1 MLKKAKTRSRVMAFV
16 MALLM
21 VASLLPS
28 DLLGGAFVA
37 KAADKVYVLDASAD
51 LQAAAQG
58 SLTDGGTIKAGTD
71 DYFTVYTSAKMKI
84 DSSEKTFDDGYAA
97 TQRINPGG
105 KSDVTVPKN
114 AIAFKTGAAAE
125 VKIWWV
131 SGGDG
136 RSMAVTDAAGTVIA
150 GTDVADSV
158 KNTLYISKL
167 NVEEDGNY
175 FVAAPEGSNYI
186 FKVEV
191 TEAAAGPVVNEYIL
205 DASADLQA
213 AAQGSL
219 TDGGTIKAG
228 TDEFFTLYTS
238 AKMKIDGSDKT
249 FDDGYTATQRINP
262 GGKSDLTVPKN
273 AIAFKTEGT
282 ATVKIWWVS
291 GGDGRSMAVTDAAGT
306 VVKGTDVAD
315 SVKNTLY
322 ISTLEVAEPGN
333 YFVAAPEGSNYIFK
347 VQVTDTIAPEPVVND
362 YILDASADL
371 EEAAQGSLTDGGTIK
386 AGTDEF
392 FTLYTS
398 AKMKIDGSDKTFDDG
413 YTATQ
418 RINPGGKSDLT
429 VPKNAIAFKTEG
441 TATVKIWWVSG
452 GDGRSMAVTDAAG
465 TVVKGTDVA
474 DSVKNTL
481 YISTLEVAEPGN
493 YFVAA
498 PEGSNYI
505 FKVQVTDVVG
515 GAVEKPRKAWADV
528 AAPKLGTPA
537 LKDGN
542 NGTIVIPYEMVIGD
556 DGADE
561 VLITVKDSEG
571 NELQTLKSLIEGASG
586 SKEYSPSASGTYT
599 FSIAAVREGEE
610 NKTGTDVTFDF
621 VLPLAKPTITSATS
635 AGAGS
640 VVVKWTSVDEAEKYQ
655 VLCDGD
661 VKATVEGNEYKVTG
675 LEVGK
680 TYSFTVKAVRGED
693 VGDASAAKEAVAT
706 AEAQREWGFV
716 AYGPSST
723 TDTSKNGY
731 VGDINLDGKVTVFS
745 EGGKGKIQPAAPD
758 GVAFYYTPI
767 PTEYNFT
774 LKATLLVDK
783 WKENGGQ
790 SGFGIMAT
798 DRLGEHG
805 NTGNFYNNSI
815 SAVASK
821 IEYRWDPVAKEL
833 VTADGVKYSMKNGLG
848 VMTKT
853 GLTPD
858 TLENPT
864 AAWKTTLETL
874 ETTAAEK
881 GLEAGTYNIYA
892 NETSGTVTA
901 ITELTEVTLEI
912 QKNNTGYF
920 VSYYAEDGTLLKKVK
935 YYGADALNQL
945 DSEYVYVGFFAA
957 RDARV
962 TATDIELTTILA
974 TEDAPAEER
983 PITKIEPTFTVGS
996 GDIANSDKYNFIFTS
1011 NVDGTVDIKL
1021 GDKVIASGLVLEG
1034 KGRIDQLVDLPT
1046 DKNKFEVVFTP
1057 DADQEMEEYT
1067 ALANTD
1073 KITVNKTVTIS
1084 DRFDEH
1090 NNIYVSPTATSK
1102 GYGSRTNPVDI
1113 YTAVKYVKPGQTIVI
1128 MEGTYLLD
1136 KSVRIEKGIDGTED
1150 APIRMV
1156 ADPEAKTRP
1165 VFDFQTK
1172 VPGVVHLGNY
1182 WYFNGFDVTRS
1193 VNMEE
1198 GFQVAGSNNT
1208 LDSINTYFNGNAG
1221 IQISRNASVDISI
1234 EYWPAN
1240 NLILNC
1246 TSYGNADASFAD
1258 ADGFAAKLTI
1268 GEGNVF
1274 DGCVAYNN
1282 ADDGWDLFAKPETG
1296 PIGKVI
1302 IKNSVAYANGYKA
1315 DGTLYSDD
1323 VNGNGFKM
1331 GGNSITGKHELI
1343 NCYAFYNYK
1352 KGIDSNSCPDI
1363 IVENCIT
1370 YNNEGYNVAFYTNDA
1385 KNTDF
1390 SATGIISFKD
1400 STIKSGLSTAEQFKV
1415 KGTQDP
1421 DKYLGATN
1429 FYWDGAKSANAGGTE
1444 ATAEW
1449 FKSLTFTGIT
1459 RNEDGTINMNGFLE
1473 LTALAPA
1480 NIGAVPGGT
1489 ASTVVVLAADT
1500 IASKGDM
1507 SNAYIA
1513 WLVLIGA
1520 AFVAAGFFAKKK
1532 FA

>member
-37 KAADKVYVLDASAD
+37 KAAEKVYVLDASADLEAAAAGDFADGQMIKAGTDEYFTIYASAKMKIDGSTKNFDDGYSATQRINVGGTSDLSVPKNAIGFKSEAAATVKVWWVSGGDGRTVAVTDAAGTAIATDGAESVKNSLYISTLEVEEAGNYFVAVPDGSNYIFKIEVTEKETVVVNEYVLDASAD
-51 LQAAAQG
+51 LQAAAAG
-58 SLTDGGTIKAGTD
+58 DFTDGQAVKAGT
-71 DYFTVYTSAKMKI
+71 
-84 DSSEKTFDDGYAA
+84 E
-97 TQRINPGG
+97 
-105 KSDVTVPKN
+105 
-114 AIAFKTGAAAE
+114 
-125 VKIWWV
+125 
-131 SGGDG
+131 
-136 RSMAVTDAAGTVIA
+136 
-150 GTDVADSV
+150 
-158 KNTLYISKL
+158 
-167 NVEEDGNY
+167 
-175 FVAAPEGSNYI
+175 
-186 FKVEV
+186 
-191 TEAAAGPVVNEYIL
+191 
-205 DASADLQA
+205 
-213 AAQGSL
+213 
-219 TDGGTIKAG
+219 
-228 TDEFFTLYTS
+228 EFFTIYAS
-238 AKMKIDGSDKT
+238 AKMKIDGSNKT
-249 FDDGYTATQRINP
+249 FDDGYTATQRINV
-262 GGKSDLTVPKN
+262 GGTSDFGTPKN
-273 AIAFKTEGT
+273 VIAFETAGT
-282 ATVKIWWVS
+282 ATVKVWWVS
-291 GGDGRSMAVTDAAGT
+291 GGDGRTVALTDTAGT
-306 VVKGTDVAD
+306 VVSAAGAE
-315 SVKNTLY
+315 SVKNSLY
-322 ISTLEVAEPGN
+322 IDTFEAAEAGK
-333 YFVAAPEGSNYIFK
+333 YFIAVPDGSNYIFK
-347 VQVTDTIAPEPVVND
+347 I
-362 YILDASADL
+362 
-371 EEAAQGSLTDGGTIK
+371 
-386 AGTDEF
+386 
-392 FTLYTS
+392 
-398 AKMKIDGSDKTFDDG
+398 
-413 YTATQ
+413 
-418 RINPGGKSDLT
+418 
-429 VPKNAIAFKTEG
+429 
-441 TATVKIWWVSG
+441 
-452 GDGRSMAVTDAAG
+452 
-465 TVVKGTDVA
+465 
-474 DSVKNTL
+474 
-481 YISTLEVAEPGN
+481 
-493 YFVAA
+493 
-498 PEGSNYI
+498 
-505 FKVQVTDVVG
+505 QVTDVVG

-571 NELQTLKSLIEGASG
+571 NELQTLKSLVEGASG

-853 GLTPD
+853 GLTPE

-881 GLEAGTYNIYA
+881 GLEAGTYNIYG

-901 ITELTEVTLEI
+901 IAELTEVTLEI

-945 DSEYVYVGFFAA
+945 DSEYVYVGFFAS

-1021 GDKVIASGLVLEG
+1021 GDEVIASGLVLEG
-1034 KGRIDQLVDLPT
+1034 NGRIDQIVDLPT
-1046 DKNKFEVVFTP
+1046 DTNKFEVVFTP

-1084 DRFDEH
+1084 KRFDGF

-1113 YTAVKYVKPGQTIVI
+1113 YTAVKYVLPGQTIVI

-1221 IQISRNASVDISI
+1221 IQISRNAGVDISI

-1315 DGTLYSDD
+1315 DGTLYAPD

-1400 STIKSGLSTAEQFKV
+1400 ATVKSGFNTAEQFKV